1 MNWRTAG
8 SNPDDQAMFETL
20 LSLLVGVMVV
30 IGAAFSLIAAVG
42 LVRLPDVY
50 TRMHAASKAGTVG
63 SGVILLALAV
73 HADDSATM
81 TRALAGVA
89 FLLLTAPIAA
99 HLLAK
104 AAHSAGYRL
113 WDGSVR
119 DDLPATPI
127 MPDSGEDEHKPA
139 GSLSD

>member
-1 MNWRTAG
+1 MLEA
-8 SNPDDQAMFETL
+8 L
-20 LSLLVGVMVV
+20 LEIVVGVMVV
-30 IGAAFSLIAAVG
+30 VGAGFSLIAAIG

-63 SGVILLALAV
+63 SGVILLALAI
-73 HADDSATM
+73 HADDAATI

-104 AAHSAGYRL
+104 AAHGAGYRL
-113 WDGSVR
+113 WEDSVLDDMPIVDER
-119 DDLPATPI
+119 DDGAIAQNGTPRSPA
-127 MPDSGEDEHKPA
+127 D
-139 GSLSD
+139 